1 MENIDIATTQNVNIS
16 YKLAGIAD
24 RILALLLDWLIQ
36 AAYLITL
43 FIVGAFL
50 QSGFGMGIES
60 FGLMSLLTLPLFLY
74 EVIFESLM
82 NGQTP
87 GKKIRGIRVI
97 SMDGSEA
104 GTGQFIIRWLL
115 RFVDVTLT
123 FGSVGLI
130 TLFINNKG
138 QRLGDIAA
146 GTTVVRI
153 GKKSNLDDSLSYSGG
168 ENMPLTWPQA
178 RHMTPH
184 EASLLNQVLNSK
196 PESEEAYAD
205 LLSRTARVYAKKLN
219 IDFPSSDN
227 RAFLETLLRDYH
239 NSGAGK

>member
-1 MENIDIATTQNVNIS
+1 MENIDIATTQNVTIN

-24 RILALLLDWLIQ
+24 RILALLFDWMIQSAYIVTLIFVNGFFQ
-36 AAYLITL
+36 ALGT
-43 FIVGAFL
+43 
-50 QSGFGMGIES
+50 SGLES

-74 EVIFESLM
+74 EVLFESLM

-87 GKKIRGIRVI
+87 GKKVRQIRVI
-97 SMDGSEA
+97 RTDGSEA
-104 GTGQFIIRWLL
+104 TTGQFIIRWLL
-115 RFVDVTLT
+115 RFVDVTFT

-146 GTTVVRI
+146 GTTVVRT
-153 GKKSNLDDSLSYSGG
+153 GEKSNFDDSFLSSGEG
-168 ENMPLTWPQA
+168 NAPLTWPQA
-178 RHMTPH
+178 RHLSPQ
-184 EASLLNQVLNSK
+184 EAALLNQVLKSR

-219 IDFPSSDN
+219 ITTLPPDN
-227 RAFLETLLRDYH
+227 RGFLETVLRDYH
-239 NSGAGK
+239 NSGGI